1 LISSLSAIDSVPR
14 IGRAQT
20 TNNVLCCDIKKY
32 SGQES
37 RREPTICFAKFNPG
51 VSSNGVQIHTF
62 ELKPGLSESEFIYEI
77 IVQEQM
83 MHYIPYLNTKM
94 FKNIV
99 KLIIQKTNLK
109 EIHKE
114 NLEQF
119 PELAIL
125 EIRNTD
131 LTTIDKDLFE
141 LNPKLTTVIL
151 TGNQITSIP
160 FETILRITTFETDTA
175 VANDLQIL
183 KKIDRYDESKLQI
196 VDKNAQINALQTEME
211 KTTQTLSSCQNSL
224 KTSQTKINELTLNPR
239 IQSQDETK
247 PAENDKIPVSSSFT
261 ENHLLPTGIISSLI
275 ILNLV
280 TFGAIFWLIH
290 KLNSKK
296 KEESHASQP
305 SAPTQN
311 HFEFEYDPSYD
322 QLPDVRGLNHNE
334 TNYDAVW
341 EAKASY
347 VRRMGGNDDDGA
359 GEKCLRINSF
369 KVYEFTIY
377 IFKNN
382 YSSLCR
388 YRCFKEKVKILN

>member
-1 LISSLSAIDSVPR
+1 MSAVDSVPQ
-14 IGRAQT
+14 IVSAQT
-20 TNNVLCCDIKKY
+20 SKNSLCCDIKNYTGAK
-32 SGQES
+32 S
-37 RREPTICFAKFNPG
+37 RREPTYCIAKFNPR
-51 VSSNGVQIHTF
+51 VTSNGVQIYTF
-62 ELKPGLSESEFIYEI
+62 ELKPGLAESEFINEI
-77 IVQEQM
+77 IVKEQV

-99 KLIIQKTNLK
+99 KFIIQKTNLK

-114 NLEQF
+114 DFQQF

-131 LTTIDKDLFE
+131 LTTVDKDLFE
-141 LNPKLTTVIL
+141 LNEKLTNVIL
-151 TGNQITSIP
+151 TGNKITSIP
-160 FETILRITTFETDTA
+160 FEAILRIMTFETD
-175 VANDLQIL
+175 VKIIKNDLNII
-183 KKIDRYDESKLQI
+183 KTIEKCEESKLKK
-196 VDKNAQINALQTEME
+196 VDKNAKINALQTEME

-224 KTSQTKINELTLNPR
+224 KTSQTKVNELSLNSR

-247 PAENDKIPVSSSFT
+247 PAKNDEKPASSSFT

-311 HFEFEYDPSYD
+311 DFDFEYDPSYD

-369 KVYEFTIY
+369 KVYELTIM
-377 IFKNN
+377 F
-382 YSSLCR
+382 
-388 YRCFKEKVKILN
+388 